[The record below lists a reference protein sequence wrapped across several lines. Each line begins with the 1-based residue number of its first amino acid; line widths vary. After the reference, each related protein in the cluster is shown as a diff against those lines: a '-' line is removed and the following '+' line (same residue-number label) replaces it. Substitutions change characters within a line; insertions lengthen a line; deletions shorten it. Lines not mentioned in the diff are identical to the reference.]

1 QQAKADAQAAVDAI
15 ETEYPTAAG
24 KFQDRLD
31 ALTDIVLPT
40 VNDENGNGIDDAT
53 DLSSVEDLVAD
64 AEQAYQDAADALA
77 AAESDNLIT
86 PSELATLTQNLAD
99 AQQAKADAQ
108 AAVDAIETEYPTA
121 AGKFQD
127 RLDAL
132 TDIVLP
138 TVNDAI
144 AVNDEVDANI
154 NLEHLPI
161 TTNITPTS
169 NVAFAV
175 VGLLGANLNLG
186 SPLTQFTV
194 EEGHTQ
200 NLTFTVSSGINLG
213 VGQQL
218 SIVLQKYENN
228 EWVAVGNTQDE
239 YSLINLNLL
248 GNNLVGTVTDLPE
261 GQYRVNLG
269 INSAV
274 GLSIFPSVTISGTDT
289 DLGISSDTATGNVLT
304 GDGGATADNVLAD
317 TVVSTIKLV
326 GGVAIPVDTD
336 GVNIQGLYG
345 TLNIKADGTYTYT
358 ANPKI
363 ESLGKTEVFEY
374 TITDP
379 LDINAVNNT
388 ATLTINIGSDDVT
401 GVVAAENDTFDLD
414 VNVAKNVLFKEH
426 EQTDVSTVAS
436 STATQSDSG
445 TIQFTLGDVNKGTL
459 GLSNAL
465 ATSAA
470 TTTIT
475 YSLKLD
481 GVAIAISGAQGTNT
495 SNVYTVVKTATLS
508 TISASNLFSI
518 DLSSLAAGNYELT
531 YTVTKAAGNI
541 LGAATSASQVTAVL
555 DGTSYTYNGE
565 HTDSTSQVI
574 ITGNIYADNGV
585 ATDTLDTTFT
595 KLLVGGVTIGYNEST
610 TYETAKGYFEVK
622 GNGDYTYTAKAAGDT
637 TNLSADVI
645 NYTLISPTGAT
656 DSASITINPVLNNSG
671 VVQYS
676 TSGDDTFNTGTGA
689 DTVIYDLLSTG
700 TAGGNTS
707 LLGNDTWADYN
718 FNEGDVLDLRGLFSD
733 TSTALTDANIGGFI
747 QVEQSGTDVKVSIDL
762 DGPTFGVSNYTGLVI
777 LKNTDV
783 TLQDLLDSNQLIFY

>member
-1 QQAKADAQAAVDAI
+1 RNEALADKAAAQAAVTNVIAD
-15 ETEYPTAAG
+15 YPTEAAG
-24 KFQDRLD
+24 FQTRLD
-31 ALTDIVLPT
+31 NLTDIVIPA
-40 VNDENGNGIDDAT
+40 VND
-53 DLSSVEDLVAD
+53 V
-64 AEQAYQDAADALA
+64 
-77 AAESDNLIT
+77 
-86 PSELATLTQNLAD
+86 
-99 AQQAKADAQ
+99 
-108 AAVDAIETEYPTA
+108 
-121 AGKFQD
+121 
-127 RLDAL
+127 
-132 TDIVLP
+132 
-138 TVNDAI
+138 I
-144 AVNDEVDANI
+144 AVSDEVDANI

-161 TTNITPTS
+161 TTNLTESTGIALLVVDILGLSLELGQPLS
-169 NVAFAV
+169 SFVVAD
-175 VGLLGANLNLG
+175 
-186 SPLTQFTV
+186 
-194 EEGHTQ
+194 GHTRD
-200 NLTFTVSSGINLG
+200 LTFTASLGISLG
-213 VGQQL
+213 VGQNAY
-218 SIVLQKYENN
+218 IILQQKVDGV
-228 EWVAVGNTQDE
+228 WTSVGADDGS
-239 YSLINLNLL
+239 YSLISLQLLNNILTA
-248 GNNLVGTVTDLPE
+248 TVDDLPAGE
-261 GQYRVNLG
+261 YRVNLG
-269 INSAV
+269 TNGSFLGASLLPRITVN
-274 GLSIFPSVTISGTDT
+274 GTDT

-783 TLQDLLDSNQLIFY
+783 TLQDLLDSNQLIF